1 MTATAHHTDPS
12 SPASA
17 TQRIISG
24 IDLIDS
30 GAGGLFPNKI
40 YLIKGGL
47 GIGKTI
53 AGLQYLAR
61 GLQLDEPGV
70 LITDQ
75 NPESVLD
82 QADSIGFHMRDAV
95 KRGQLMIL
103 NPSGRYFE
111 LVESPAD
118 VMAITEELTDYIRE
132 VGAKRLVID
141 PVFSLVS
148 MMYSTHFALSVTQSL
163 INALE
168 ELPVT
173 TILIAGDEMNPETKP
188 LIRMIEQNAFGVV
201 TLSADQETGGRI
213 MRLSKM
219 RFASVD
225 HLAAHY
231 RIADGRG
238 LINYRGEGEKVDDVN
253 ALWSDR
259 DVNRSVILLG
269 ASPDTI
275 GKVREALG
283 ETYTVDAETDLE
295 EGIERVR
302 NEKPGLA
309 LITPT
314 RATSALQAIA
324 ELARTSQSAIA
335 FLSPARNRAVD
346 SILYLRAGA
355 DDFITEPFSG
365 PELKARVEA
374 LVRRSGRRLLGPA
387 DDLVDLDTL
396 HTTAEP
402 STDAANVFENGND
415 KLSWSDSFRER
426 LERNVD
432 IVSRFGMSFALYWIR
447 AEEAD
452 GALSRS
458 LAELC
463 RQEDIL
469 CHNRDGEFVALLT
482 GADREGVHGFETR
495 LDEKLGEELTG
506 ADRGFAIYEPGQP
519 AGVFIDRALQDS
531 TGH

>member
-1 MTATAHHTDPS
+1 MTATAQHTEPN
-12 SPASA
+12 PPPNQP
-17 TQRIISG
+17 QRIISG

-30 GAGGLFPNKI
+30 GAGGLFPHKI
-40 YLIKGGL
+40 YLVKGSL
-47 GIGKTI
+47 GIGKSI
-53 AGLQYLAR
+53 FGLQYLAR

-82 QADSIGFHMRDAV
+82 QADSIGFRMRDAV

-141 PVFSLVS
+141 PIFSLVS

-163 INALE
+163 INSLE

-173 TILIAGDEMNPETKP
+173 TILVAGDEMNPETKP

-238 LINYRGEGEKVDDVN
+238 LINYRGEGEKVDDV
-253 ALWSDR
+253 ATLWSDR
-259 DVNRSVILLG
+259 DVDRSVMLLG

-275 GKVREALG
+275 AKVREALG
-283 ETYTVDAETDLE
+283 DAYTIDAEADLE
-295 EGIERVR
+295 QGIERVKE
-302 NEKPGLA
+302 EKPGLA
-309 LITPT
+309 LITPS
-314 RATSALQAIA
+314 RSTSALQAIA

-346 SILYLRAGA
+346 SVLYLRAGA

-396 HTTAEP
+396 QTTAEP
-402 STDAANVFENGND
+402 MADTKSVFENGGGA
-415 KLSWSDSFRER
+415 LSWSESFRER

-432 IVSRFGMSFALYWIR
+432 IVSRFGMNFALYWIR
-447 AEEAD
+447 ADEAD
-452 GALSRS
+452 GGLSRS

-482 GADREGVHGFETR
+482 GADRDGVKGFETR
-495 LDEKLGEELTG
+495 LDDKLGNELAG
-506 ADRGFAIYEPGQP
+506 VDRGYAIYEPGQTP
-519 AGVFIDRALQDS
+519 GVFIDRALQEG